1 LSSNYPLLAI
11 NYNCAINNKKMR
23 KVRAYILV
31 EGRVQGVFFRAT
43 ARDVANELGIGGWVR
58 NRWDGKVEITVEGEE
73 KVVKKMVDWCYQGPP
88 GAVVTQ
94 VKVEWQPY
102 QGEFNRFS
110 IRY

>member
-1 LSSNYPLLAI
+1 
-11 NYNCAINNKKMR
+11 MR

-43 ARDVANELGIGGWVR
+43 ARDVANKLAIVGWVR

-73 KVVKKMVDWCYQGPP
+73 ESVKKMVDWCYQGPP
-88 GAVVTQ
+88 GAIVTK